1 MSDSAFKMSYSWEDL
16 RPIHPLF
23 VTTLVFQALG
33 AAVGFLLQV
42 GPSWFESVWLGGA
55 LATFPGFLVGMPVQA
70 YFRPGS
76 LALHK
81 SMVIF
86 LGAIALF
93 LLVIALAFSRAAS
106 GAH

>member
-1 MSDSAFKMSYSWEDL
+1 MSDSGFKMSYSWEDL

-33 AAVGFLLQV
+33 AAVGFFLQL
-42 GPSWFESVWLGGA
+42 GPTWFESVWLGGA
-55 LATFPGFLVGMPVQA
+55 LATFPGFLVGIPVQS

-93 LLVIALAFSRAAS
+93 LLIIALTFPRAAS
-106 GAH
+106 GAP

>member
-1 MSDSAFKMSYSWEDL
+1 MSNSGFKMSYSWEDL

-23 VTTLVFQALG
+23 VTSLVSQALG
-33 AAVGFLLQV
+33 AVAGLVLKV

-55 LATFPGFLVGMPVQA
+55 LATFPGFLVGIPVQ
-70 YFRPGS
+70 FHLRPGS
-76 LALHK
+76 LASHK

-93 LLVIALAFSRAAS
+93 LFIIALTFPRAAS
-106 GAH
+106 GAA

>member
-1 MSDSAFKMSYSWEDL
+1 MSNPGFKMSYSWEDL

-23 VTTLVFQALG
+23 VTTLVFQAIG
-33 AAVGFLLQV
+33 AAVGFLLQA
-42 GPSWFESVWLGGA
+42 GPSWFESAWLGGA
-55 LATFPGFLVGMPVQA
+55 LATFPGFLAGIPVQS

-81 SMVIF
+81 GMVIF

-93 LLVIALAFSRAAS
+93 LLVIALTFLQAASRAP
-106 GAH
+106 